1 MLFFE
6 SFWGHYLSQSVFY
19 SLITVIVFEGMLAI
33 WQIHESLSQIK
44 FRLLMLL
51 LPWLCPPFYYLL
63 YPPRTA
69 FYFRNQIALL
79 DLNKWLGLPLV
90 GSIAVWHLFLAM
102 LVITAIVFLVKEVYP
117 MLKYY
122 LRRHHSLPLIESG
135 QFPEL
140 DAALLHLSQDKEITI
155 PAVSLSPEDIPVA
168 YISSRRTLVI
178 SAAMLRLLDSDELE
192 SVLAHEIAHLS
203 RQVVV
208 INRVLLTLRFLMLYN
223 PVAFLVFRRVI
234 NDIEKL
240 CDDIAI
246 RYFAKPLSLT
256 SGLLKILR
264 RAMPCSSADGAD
276 RVRDWRRIEA
286 LENVA
291 CRNLVKER
299 VERIMHRDEMR
310 DISYRNFR
318 VAVTGVVLAMLLF
331 FVV

>member
-6 SFWGHYLSQSVFY
+6 SFWGHYLAQAVFY
-19 SLITVIVFEGMLAI
+19 SLITVIVFEGMSII

-51 LPWLCPPFYYLL
+51 LPMLCPPLYYLL

-69 FYFRNQIALL
+69 FYFRNQIALF

-102 LVITAIVFLVKEVYP
+102 LVTTAIVFLIKEVYP

-122 LRRHHSLPLIESG
+122 VGRRHSLPLIEPG
-135 QFPEL
+135 QFSEL
-140 DAALLHLSQDKEITI
+140 DAALMRLSQDKEITI
-155 PAVSLSPEDIPVA
+155 PVVLLSPEDIPIA
-168 YISSRRTLVI
+168 YILSRKTLVI
-178 SAAMLRLLDSDELE
+178 SVAMLRLLDSDELE

-208 INRVLLTLRFLMLYN
+208 INRVLLTLRFLMFYN
-223 PVAFLVFRRVI
+223 PIAFLVFRRVI

-246 RYFAKPLSLT
+246 RFSAKPLSLT

-264 RAMPCSSADGAD
+264 HATSGSSTDSAD
-276 RVRDWRRIEA
+276 RVRNWPRIEV

-291 CRNLVKER
+291 CQNLVRER
-299 VERIMHRDEMR
+299 VEMIIHQDEMR
-310 DISYRNFR
+310 NISYRNFR
-318 VAVTGVVLAMLLF
+318 VAVTGVMLSMLLF